1 MTLRRSSCDRRRS
14 ALYLHPMAQVV
25 VCGAGIA
32 GISTAFHLTR
42 SGITD
47 IIVADPRAPLTLTSD
62 KSTECYRNW
71 WPNEPMIRLMR
82 RSIEL
87 LDDYARE
94 SGNAFGLN
102 RRGYLYLTA
111 DETSLRS
118 MEAQAQAAS
127 QAGAGPLRTHR
138 GRAESYVAAPSSG
151 FEASPE
157 GADLFLDTES
167 VHRHFPFLSDAVVG
181 GLHARTAGWLSAQ
194 QLGMWLLEQA
204 SAAGASFVRAEVV
217 AVEHD
222 GERIRA
228 VSFDDGSHLETG
240 AFVNAAGPHL
250 RRVGKMVG
258 VDLPVE
264 SEVHAKVALRDHLAC
279 FPREAP
285 MVIWNDPQQLDWSS
299 EESQYLRDEG
309 RADLLEIL
317 PPGCHGR
324 PEGGRDSPWALGLWE
339 YHTEVREPTW
349 PIPVDPLYAEVVLR
363 GLAKITPAL
372 APYRDALPE
381 TVIDAGYYTKTRENR
396 PLAGPAGLAGSY
408 VCGALSGFG
417 IMAACAVGELVAW
430 DIAGVPLPDWAHW
443 FELSRYDDPD
453 YVAGVA
459 AITDSGQL

>member
-1 MTLRRSSCDRRRS
+1 
-14 ALYLHPMAQVV
+14 MAQVV

-42 SGITD
+42 AGITD
-47 IIVADPRAPLTLTSD
+47 VVVADPRAPLTLTSD

-87 LDDYARE
+87 LDDYARA

-102 RRGYLYLTA
+102 RKGYLYLTA
-111 DETSLRS
+111 DETRLGS
-118 MEAQAQAAS
+118 MVVQARAAS
-127 QAGAGPLRTHR
+127 HAGAGPLRTHR
-138 GRAESYVAAPSSG
+138 GKAEAYVTVQGHA
-151 FEASPE
+151 FEDSPA
-157 GADLFLDTES
+157 GADLFLDAAS
-167 VHRHFPFLSDAVVG
+167 LRRHFPFLSDRVVG

-204 SAAGASFVRAEVV
+204 SAAGATFLKSEVV
-217 AVEHD
+217 AVEQD
-222 GERIRA
+222 GERIKA
-228 VSFDDGSHLETG
+228 VAFDDGSRIATA

-264 SEVHAKVALRDHLAC
+264 SEVHAKAALRDHMGHFA
-279 FPREAP
+279 REAP
-285 MVIWNDPQQLDWSS
+285 MVIWNDPQQLNWSK
-299 EESQYLRDEG
+299 EESQYLREEG
-309 RADLLEIL
+309 RADLLGVL

-324 PEGGRDSPWALGLWE
+324 PEGGQDSPWALGLWE
-339 YHTEVREPTW
+339 YHTNVREPTW
-349 PIPVDPLYAEVVLR
+349 PIPTDPLYAEVVLR
-363 GLAKITPAL
+363 GLATIMPAL
-372 APYRDALPE
+372 ASYGEALPE

-396 PLAGPAGLAGSY
+396 PLAGPVGPAGSY

-417 IMAACAVGELVAW
+417 IMAACAVGELVAQGV
-430 DIAGVPLPDWAHW
+430 AGAPLPDWARW
-443 FELSRYDDPD
+443 FEMSRYDDPE
-453 YVAGVA
+453 YVAGLA

>member
-1 MTLRRSSCDRRRS
+1 
-14 ALYLHPMAQVV
+14 MAQVV

-42 SGITD
+42 AGITD
-47 IIVADPRAPLTLTSD
+47 IVVADPRAPLTLTSD

-87 LDDYARE
+87 LDGYARE
-94 SGNAFGLN
+94 SGNAFALN

-111 DETSLRS
+111 DETTLQS
-118 MEAQAQAAS
+118 MVAQAQEAS
-127 QAGAGPLRTHR
+127 LAGAGPLRTHT
-138 GRAESYVAAPSSG
+138 GAAETYIAALSSG
-151 FEASPE
+151 FEDAPD
-157 GADLFLDTES
+157 GADLFLDAAALR
-167 VHRHFPFLSDAVVG
+167 HRFPFLSDRVVG

-204 SAAGASFVRAEVV
+204 GAAGASFVNAEVV

-222 GERIRA
+222 ADQITA
-228 VSFDDGSHLETG
+228 VAFDDGSRLETA

-250 RRVGKMVG
+250 RRVGNMVG
-258 VDLPVE
+258 VDLPVA
-264 SEVHAKVALRDHLAC
+264 SEVHAKIGLRDHLGR
-279 FPREAP
+279 FPRQAP
-285 MVIWNDPQQLDWSS
+285 MVIWNDPQRLNWSS
-299 EESQYLRDEG
+299 EESHYLRDAG
-309 RADLLEIL
+309 REDLLGIL

-324 PEGGRDSPWALGLWE
+324 PEGGLDSPWALGLWE

-349 PIPVDPLYAEVVLR
+349 PIPTDPLYAEVVLR
-363 GLAKITPAL
+363 GLARVIPTL
-372 APYRDALPE
+372 APYAAALPE

-396 PLAGPAGLAGSY
+396 PLAGPVGPAGSY

-417 IMAACAVGELVAW
+417 IMAACAVGELVARG
-430 DIAGVPLPDWAHW
+430 IAGAALPDWSRW

-453 YVAGVA
+453 YVAGLA
-459 AITDSGQL
+459 AMTDSGQL